1 MLVAGSE
8 AAGGKE
14 NYFLFKNINALR
26 KIFSVEKVSAVL
38 FFLRKTN
45 K

>member
-1 MLVAGSE
+1 MLVVGSD

-26 KIFSVEKVSAVL
+26 KIFSAEKVSAVL
-38 FFLRKTN
+38 GFF
-45 K
+45 